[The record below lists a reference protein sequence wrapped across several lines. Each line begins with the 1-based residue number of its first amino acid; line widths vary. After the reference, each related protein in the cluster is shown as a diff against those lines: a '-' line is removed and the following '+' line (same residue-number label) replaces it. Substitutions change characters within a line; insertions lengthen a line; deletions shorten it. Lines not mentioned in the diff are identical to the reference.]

1 MRTLAYLAA
10 AFAFVWSLSSC
21 APSTTI
27 TETLLDGTVR
37 KTEIKGGIDPSAVPL
52 AGLAVRTYAT
62 IHSEK

>member
-1 MRTLAYLAA
+1 MKTLAYLAA
-10 AFAFVWSLSSC
+10 AFAIVWLSSC

-27 TETLLDGTVR
+27 TETMLDGTVR

>member
-1 MRTLAYLAA
+1 MKSLAYLAA
-10 AFAFVWSLSSC
+10 IFALVWSLSSC

-52 AGLAVRTYAT
+52 AGLVVRTYAT
-62 IHSEK
+62 INSEK